1 VTHDA
6 HTLERSEGVEIHW
19 EARGEGPT
27 VAIAH
32 HSLWSYPDLYHDLID
47 DLARDHRV
55 VVYDPRG
62 CGQSS
67 RSGPYDVDT
76 DAADFEAVVEAA
88 GGAAL
93 GLSVGEG
100 LNRTVRVAA
109 ARPDLVPLVFSIVP
123 GAAAVLPR
131 SELEGSGVMAASDS
145 VIDMMR
151 QLMNTDPRSAL
162 RMMVAAVNPDL
173 GEEELRERM
182 ARITDY
188 LTPEATTNRANAW
201 LVDDVTAYVE
211 ALGDRIW
218 IVHGGPDPLFEG
230 ALRARVAELFPKA
243 ALETFED
250 GPITR
255 PDLTAAWVRRLTKTG
270 Q

>member
-1 VTHDA
+1 MTPDEHSV
-6 HTLERSEGVEIHW
+6 ERPDGVEIHW
-19 EARGEGPT
+19 ESRGEGPT
-27 VAIAH
+27 VVLAH
-32 HSLWSYPDLYHDLID
+32 HSLWSYPGLYHDLID
-47 DLARDHRV
+47 DLTRDRRV

-67 RSGPYDVDT
+67 RSGPYDMET
-76 DAADFEAVVEAA
+76 DAADLQAVVEAA

-109 ARPDLVPLVFSIVP
+109 GRPDLVPRVFAIVP

-131 SELEGSGVMAASDS
+131 AELEGSGVMAASDS

-151 QLMNTDPRSAL
+151 QMMNTDPRSAL
-162 RMMVAAVNPDL
+162 RMMVGAVNPDL
-173 GEEELRERM
+173 GEEELRERV
-182 ARITDY
+182 ARVAEY
-188 LTPEATTNRANAW
+188 LPPEAAVNRANAW
-201 LVDDVTAYVE
+201 LADDVTSYVQ

-250 GPITR
+250 GPVTR
-255 PDLTAAWVRRLTKTG
+255 PELTAAWVRRLTA
-270 Q
+270 QSD